1 MAGYHEPVLLQ
12 ESVDALVTD
21 AQGTYVDVTFGGGG
35 HSREILK
42 RLGKKGKLIAFDQDE
57 DAGKNTITDK
67 RFMLIRS
74 NFRYM
79 KNFLRYHHAIPVA
92 GVLAD
97 LGISSHQI
105 DTPERGFS
113 TRFESSLDMR
123 MNTGSALTAGKIINE
138 YPEAKLCEVFREY
151 GDLREARAMSKKIV
165 RNREAKKITS
175 TRELMDLLKADA
187 GRGHEY
193 QFFAKVFQ
201 ALRIEVNRE
210 LDALK
215 ELLVQCSEV
224 IAEKGRL
231 VVISYHSLEDR
242 LVKNFFAAGNF
253 SGQAERDALFGRL
266 AGRSFTAI
274 NKKPVEPTAEEIEKN
289 SRARSARMRIAER
302 NSNSQ

>member
-1 MAGYHEPVLLQ
+1 MANYHEPVLLR

-21 AQGTYVDVTFGGGG
+21 EDGIYVDVTFGGGG

-57 DAGKNTITDK
+57 DAIQNTIDDK

-79 KNFLRYHHAIPVA
+79 KNFLRYHHLIPVT
-92 GVLAD
+92 GILAD

-105 DTPERGFS
+105 DTAERGFS
-113 TRFESSLDMR
+113 TRFDASLDMR
-123 MNTGSALTAGKIINE
+123 MNNRSELTAAQIINE
-138 YPEAKLCEVFREY
+138 YPEEKLREIFREY
-151 GDLREARAMSKKIV
+151 SELREARSLSKKIISY
-165 RNREAKKITS
+165 RTEKKITS
-175 TRELMDLLKADA
+175 TTELMEILKTETN
-187 GRGHEY
+187 RGHEF

-215 ELLVQCSEV
+215 EMLLQCGDV

-242 LVKNFFAAGNF
+242 LAKNFIAAGNF
-253 SGQAERDALFGRL
+253 SGEVERDAIFGKP
-266 AGRSFTAI
+266 AATPFTAL
-274 NKKPVEPTAEEIEKN
+274 NKKPAEASETEIQKN
-289 SRARSARMRIAER
+289 TRARSARMRVAEK
-302 NSNSQ
+302 NPI

>member
-1 MAGYHEPVLLQ
+1 MAGYHEPVLLI
-12 ESVDALVTD
+12 ESVDALVTNAD
-21 AQGTYVDVTFGGGG
+21 GIYVDTTFGGGG

-42 RLGKKGKLIAFDQDE
+42 RLSKKGQLIAFDQDE
-57 DAGKNTITDK
+57 DAIKNTIDDK

-74 NFRYM
+74 NFRYF
-79 KNFLRYHHAIPVA
+79 KNFLRYLDAMPVS

-113 TRFESSLDMR
+113 TRFDASLDMR
-123 MNTGSALTAGKIINE
+123 MNSQSDLTAEKIVNE
-138 YPEAKLCEVFREY
+138 YPEEKLHEIFWQY
-151 GDLREARAMSKKIV
+151 SDMREARSLSRKIV
-165 RNREAKKITS
+165 KQREAKKISS
-175 TRELMDLLKADA
+175 TNELMEVLKTETN
-187 GRGHEY
+187 RGQEF

-215 ELLVQCSEV
+215 EMLLQCKDV

-242 LVKNFFAAGNF
+242 LVKNFIAAGNF
-253 SGQAERDALFGRL
+253 SGEVARDEIFGRHL
-266 AGRSFTAI
+266 KGNFVSR
-274 NKKPVEPTAEEIEKN
+274 NKKLIEASEEEVTKN
-289 SRARSARMRIAER
+289 TRARSARMRTAEKI
-302 NSNSQ
+302 